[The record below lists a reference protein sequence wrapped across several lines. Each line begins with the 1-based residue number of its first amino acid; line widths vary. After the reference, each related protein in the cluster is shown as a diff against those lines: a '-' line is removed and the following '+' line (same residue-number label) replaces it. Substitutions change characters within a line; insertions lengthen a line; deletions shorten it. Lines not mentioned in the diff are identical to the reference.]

1 MGQAGMHKMS
11 VGWVLGSRYPGILS
25 PRGRQHGGVPCQGR
39 GLRLC
44 VLCPGQRGCHGEGSI
59 LAPMLTSWVPLRK
72 ALALQAT
79 ILSSVQ
85 WVASPLPA
93 RPRVRI
99 Q

>member
-1 MGQAGMHKMS
+1 MGAREQVSWDPQPSWQTAWG
-11 VGWVLGSRYPGILS
+11 GALPG
-25 PRGRQHGGVPCQGR
+25 QGVAP
-39 GLRLC
+39 
-44 VLCPGQRGCHGEGSI
+44 LCPGQRGCHGEGSI